1 MNIALDVMGGDNA
14 PHAPIQGA
22 IKAIKSGL
30 YNSEIV
36 LVGNK
41 SIIEKELNGLDLK
54 NLTVLHA
61 QDTITTDDSASK
73 LIKEKPESSMVK
85 GIRLVKDK
93 AVDAFISAG
102 NTGAQMA
109 TSLLAL
115 GRIPHV
121 KRPALSAFFSGL
133 SGGKILCDVG
143 ANPDARAEH
152 LLQFAIMS
160 SVYLDHIEGIKNPK
174 IGLVNIGEEP
184 TKGSDLY
191 QEAHKL
197 LSKEL
202 PNFVG
207 NIESRNIFTC
217 DADVLVCDGFVGNTI
232 IKFAEGCI
240 SSFTEMIKE
249 KIASKNRYKIGAQ
262 MLQPALEEIKNRY
275 DYEEHGGTPLLGVD
289 GISIV
294 CHGASTS
301 KSIMNSIVLAQK
313 SINKNL
319 IEDVSIGINDHL
331 EVLSES

>member
-217 DADVLVCDGFVGNTI
+217 NADVLVCDGFVGNTI

-331 EVLSES
+331 EALSES

>member
-14 PHAPIQGA
+14 PRAPIQGA

-36 LVGNK
+36 LVGDK
-41 SIIEKELNGLDLK
+41 SIIDKELNGLDLK
-54 NLTVLHA
+54 NLSVLHA
-61 QDTITTDDSASK
+61 SDTITTDDSASK

-331 EVLSES
+331 EALSES

>member
-1 MNIALDVMGGDNA
+1 
-14 PHAPIQGA
+14 
-22 IKAIKSGL
+22 
-30 YNSEIV
+30 
-36 LVGNK
+36 
-41 SIIEKELNGLDLK
+41 
-54 NLTVLHA
+54 
-61 QDTITTDDSASK
+61 
-73 LIKEKPESSMVK
+73 MVK

-331 EVLSES
+331 EALSES

>member
-41 SIIEKELNGLDLK
+41 SIIEKELNGLELK
-54 NLTVLHA
+54 NLSVLHA
-61 QDTITTDDSASK
+61 SDTITADDSASK

-160 SVYLDHIEGIKNPK
+160 SVYLDHVEGIKNPK

-240 SSFTEMIKE
+240 SSFAEMIKE

-331 EVLSES
+331 EALSES

>member
-30 YNSEIV
+30 YNSKIV
-36 LVGNK
+36 LVGDR

-217 DADVLVCDGFVGNTI
+217 NADVLVCDGFVGNTI

-331 EVLSES
+331 EALSES

>member
-85 GIRLVKDK
+85 GIGLVKDK

-143 ANPDARAEH
+143 ANPDARAGH

-160 SVYLDHIEGIKNPK
+160 SVYLDHVEGIKDPK

-331 EVLSES
+331 EALSES

>member
-1 MNIALDVMGGDNA
+1 MDIALDVMGGDNA
-14 PHAPIQGA
+14 PRAPIQGA

-36 LVGNK
+36 LVGDK
-41 SIIEKELNGLDLK
+41 SIIDKELNGLDLK
-54 NLTVLHA
+54 NLSVLHA
-61 QDTITTDDSASK
+61 SDTITTDDSASK

-143 ANPDARAEH
+143 ANPDARAGH

-160 SVYLDHIEGIKNPK
+160 SVYLDHVEGIKDPK

-331 EVLSES
+331 EALSES